1 LSEKYD
7 EIMNKIEVTEDM
19 RSRVMENVRK
29 ADLTRKH
36 TVIRFPNIRRYTALA
51 ACLAVVLIGVM
62 VGPKLF
68 QQAQPP
74 VENVGGI
81 VECVSPE
88 ELSKAVGFPVSDVT
102 TLPFDIAE
110 TAYVSNWGKVAE
122 IDYTGSDGQS
132 AVYRKSVG
140 TDDNSGDS
148 STYDSTQDIM
158 VGSMTAELKGNGKS
172 YTMACWTDGT
182 YAYSLNLSSGV
193 DAAMWST
200 VIDGIN

>member
-1 LSEKYD
+1 MSEKYD
-7 EIMNKIEVTEDM
+7 EIMDKIEVTEDM
-19 RSRVMENVRK
+19 RSRVMEHVRK
-29 ADLTRKH
+29 ADLTREH

-51 ACLAVVLIGVM
+51 ACLAVVLIGVI

-68 QQAQPP
+68 QQAQSP

-102 TLPFDIAE
+102 TLPFDITE
-110 TAYVSNWGKVAE
+110 TVYVSNWGEMAE
-122 IDYTGSDGQS
+122 IDYTGPDGQS

-158 VGSMTAELKGNGKS
+158 VGSMTAEPKGNGES
-172 YTMACWTDGT
+172 YTRACWTDGT
-182 YAYSLNLSSGV
+182 YAYFV
-193 DAAMWST
+193 RC
-200 VIDGIN
+200 